1 MKKIQA
7 KKISTGTMVE
17 FPAEVWAKMEGNT
30 VEINGKEYDHYG
42 HVELIETETVQPVK
56 KETEAVQPVKKETE
70 AVQPVSD
77 FADVLAAIEKGE
89 IAAVKAGRLY
99 AFIDAYKLEVLNSRN
114 LKLAVLFEETIKAYK
129 TTQKA

>member
-42 HVELIETETVQPVK
+42 HVELIETET
-56 KETEAVQPVKKETE
+56 VQPVKKETE

>member
-1 MKKIQA
+1 MKA
-7 KKISTGTMVE
+7 KKISTGTVIE

-42 HVELIETETVQPVK
+42 HVELIETETVPPVK
-56 KETEAVQPVKKETE
+56 KETETVP
-70 AVQPVSD
+70 PVSD
-77 FADVLAAIEKGE
+77 FADVLAAIETGE
-89 IAAVKAGRLY
+89 IGAVKAGRLY

-129 TTQKA
+129 SVQEA